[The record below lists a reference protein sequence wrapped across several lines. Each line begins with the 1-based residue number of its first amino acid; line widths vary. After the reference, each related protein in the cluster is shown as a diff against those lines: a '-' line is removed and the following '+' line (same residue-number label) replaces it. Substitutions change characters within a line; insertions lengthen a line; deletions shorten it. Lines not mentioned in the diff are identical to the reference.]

1 MFHRRSLHV
10 PCYRTDGERI
20 EAVESSSTTGPYRPR
35 RPVGNGAERTMSLVA
50 TVVVPAAEFQLG
62 SLLDTDE
69 DVTLTV
75 ETTVPTSESVV
86 PYFWAPADVADS
98 IVATLESDRTVA
110 AVSIVDELDD
120 HVLVKIAWN
129 DRVDGVLETIRERD
143 VIVTSAVGTE
153 SRWTFRLR
161 FPSSED
167 LSAFYSSC
175 LERDI
180 SIELVRLHET
190 GEPSGGRG
198 FGLTTAQRE
207 LLVAAYEAGYFDVP
221 RRTTLVELGDRLD
234 VSDSAVSQRLRRGLA
249 ALIGST
255 IAVDADDEPASPSRR
270 LDEELEVETQSD
282 P

>member
-1 MFHRRSLHV
+1 
-10 PCYRTDGERI
+10 
-20 EAVESSSTTGPYRPR
+20 
-35 RPVGNGAERTMSLVA
+35 MSLVA
-50 TVVVPAAEFQLG
+50 TVVVPAAAFPLG
-62 SLLDTDE
+62 SLLDLDE

-98 IVATLESDRTVA
+98 IVDTLESDQTVA
-110 AVSIVDELDD
+110 AVSIVDETDD

-129 DRVDGVLETIRERD
+129 DRVNGVLESIRERD

-153 SRWTFRLR
+153 TRWTFRLR

-207 LLVAAYEAGYFDVP
+207 LLIAAYEAGYFDVP

-249 ALIGST
+249 ELIDST
-255 IAVDADDEPASPSRR
+255 IAAEAGSGPTPLSRR
-270 LDEELEVETQSD
+270 LDAELEIDAQQD
-282 P
+282 H

>member
-1 MFHRRSLHV
+1 
-10 PCYRTDGERI
+10 
-20 EAVESSSTTGPYRPR
+20 
-35 RPVGNGAERTMSLVA
+35 MSLVA
-50 TVVVPAAEFQLG
+50 TVVVPAAEFPLG
-62 SLLDTDE
+62 SMLEMDE

-86 PYFWAPADVADS
+86 PYVWAPADVADD
-98 IVATLESDRTVA
+98 VLDTLESDRTVA

-120 HVLVKIAWN
+120 HVLVKISWN
-129 DRVDGVLETIRERD
+129 DRVNGVLESIRERD

-153 SRWTFRLR
+153 TRWTFRLR

-190 GEPSGGRG
+190 DGPSGGRG

-221 RRTTLVELGDRLD
+221 RQTTLVELGDRLD

-255 IAVDADDEPASPSRR
+255 VAVGADDDGSASLSGR
-270 LDEELEVETQSD
+270 LDEELEVETRSD